1 MRSAIQVSAILLA
14 LGGGLG
20 VVMGQYRGAAVDQ
33 TVGIGAHEQAAA
45 IVDDFDIETTGSIG
59 LAGTS
64 RLALTDE
71 QRGLI
76 FLGVINVPDVPDIFL
91 HLPPTGRPL
100 PETVQLYD
108 IPAMVVRRIPEL
120 AGYRFAKLEDRIL
133 VVSAE
138 TREVADMIPRY
149 KLVFH

>member
-1 MRSAIQVSAILLA
+1 MRSAIKVSAILLA

-20 VVMGQYRGAAVDQ
+20 VVMGQYREAAVDQ
-33 TVGIGAHEQAAA
+33 TVGIGAPQQAS

-64 RLALTDE
+64 RLALTGE

-120 AGYRFAKLEDRIL
+120 DGYKFAKLEDRIL

-138 TREVADMIPRY
+138 TRQVADMIPRY

>member
-1 MRSAIQVSAILLA
+1 MQVSAILLA

-20 VVMGQYRGAAVDQ
+20 LIIGQHRGAAVEE
-33 TVGIGAHEQAAA
+33 TVGIGTPQQVA

-59 LAGTS
+59 LAAISPLT
-64 RLALTDE
+64 LTLTDE
-71 QRGLI
+71 QRGFI

-91 HLPPTGRPL
+91 HLPPAGNPL
-100 PETVQLYD
+100 PETVQLHD

-120 AGYRFAKLEDRIL
+120 AGYKFAKLEDRIL
-133 VVSAE
+133 VVAAE
-138 TREVADMIPRY
+138 TRQVADMIPRY